1 MSIESTKTHSGI
13 FLETIYRNQYYH
25 KLYIGYN
32 LKEAKKLF
40 KEYVL
45 KEDSK
50 IFYNKWF
57 FIVILHYK

>member
-1 MSIESTKTHSGI
+1 MSIEATKTHSGI

-50 IFYNKWF
+50 IFYNK
-57 FIVILHYK
+57 